1 MPNMSKMTK
10 PELYK
15 LCKEQQERIKILD
28 FHLGCSEE
36 ENEKLEEENEKLK
49 QKVESL
55 KYCWDGTIHTAREK
69 IKELEEEN
77 EKLKNVICR
86 PIINLNGINCSGKEK
101 YIQSRIKEYEETI
114 WKIKNGV
121 RGF

>member
-1 MPNMSKMTK
+1 MSKMNK

-15 LCKEQQERIKILD
+15 LCKEQQERIKTLEFNIGCLEEQNYSHECEGLKTALILD
-28 FHLGCSEE
+28 
-36 ENEKLEEENEKLK
+36 KLTEENEKLK

-77 EKLKNVICR
+77 EILKQNSDADGV
-86 PIINLNGINCSGKEK
+86 PI
-101 YIQSRIKEYEETI
+101 
-114 WKIKNGV
+114 
-121 RGF
+121 GF